1 MRSIFCPKTSMK
13 KSIFGALCLFFV
25 WTALPAQAHP
35 FTGMVSFGDS
45 LSDVGNTVA
54 TLSIFGEQFVRE
66 NTGYNANFYFN
77 NRFSNAQLWSERL
90 HGQLGFG
97 PMFRNDGVSVLDGS
111 NFSWAAARSGA
122 GNSFGIIPN
131 LQPQVQS
138 YTAQLATNNPALP
151 APSTT
156 LFTLWIG
163 GNDVFAHVEN
173 NDPITP
179 AQVAANVSTAI
190 SNLYS
195 AGGRSFLIPNL
206 PPVGLSPDYVNDPV
220 KGPQATAFADAY
232 NAQLDLSLNTL
243 SGQLTGI
250 DIIKLNINQL
260 FLDVIASPA
269 SYGLVN
275 VTDRAYTPF
284 SGTNPPPPYGAV
296 VGNPE
301 EYLYWDS
308 AHGTGTVNV
317 LIAETAFAAV
327 PEPSTVALLLGSAV
341 AVLCFARKRRRN
353 P

>member
-1 MRSIFCPKTSMK
+1 MK

-77 NRFSNAQLWSERL
+77 NRFSTAQLWSERL

-138 YTAQLATNNPALP
+138 YTAQLATNNPSLP